1 VNLQRLLGSLIGGTL
16 SARPKRHHMA
26 SSFLTGG
33 PGTFPGASFLDASTI
48 MTVAALGFGA
58 YEIYRTRSGAGSTSN
73 ATLGGSPAIPAA
85 PSIANPPSRAS
96 SAPFSLPQVF
106 GGARSTVEVVPSE
119 PTSTRVPPVPG
130 VPPLPAIPMPS
141 TPTLASAAEI
151 ARGTGGSPSSELPAE
166 SASDGVRRIA
176 ALLVAAARADGE
188 LGEEEFAELVKAAQ
202 ANGADREV
210 QAALVNPR
218 PVAEIVAG
226 VRDPKLKEDL
236 YVLAFTIVR
245 ADEDVS
251 GAERIWLAGLA
262 SALGLDPASTAR
274 IEKDTIQRIHR
285 TP

>member
-1 VNLQRLLGSLIGGTL
+1 MNLQRLLGSLIGGAL
-16 SARPKRHHMA
+16 SARPKRHDLA
-26 SSFLTGG
+26 SRFLTGA
-33 PGTFPGASFLDASTI
+33 PGSFLDASTI

-73 ATLGGSPAIPAA
+73 ATIGGSPTMPIA
-85 PSIANPPSRAS
+85 PPIANLSSRPS
-96 SAPFSLPQVF
+96 SAPFSLPQMF
-106 GGARSTVEVVPSE
+106 GGARSTVDVVPSE
-119 PTSTRVPPVPG
+119 PTSTRVPPVPS
-130 VPPLPAIPMPS
+130 VPPLPSTAQLPSPVESTREPAGVSSRAPNSVPS
-141 TPTLASAAEI
+141 T
-151 ARGTGGSPSSELPAE
+151 E

-188 LGEEEFAELVKAAQ
+188 LGEEEFAHIVKVAQ

-245 ADEDVS
+245 ADEDVT

-262 SALGLDPASTAR
+262 SALALDPASTAR
-274 IEKDTIQRIHR
+274 IERDTIQRIHQAA
-285 TP
+285 